1 MNRPAGTILLAHDL
15 SSRSDRPARRAAKL
29 ADSVGARLVALHVID
44 ADEEGAL
51 PPDRIAGMKQTLST
65 GLPLA
70 GSPVELEIG
79 YGPIPRTVP
88 EVAKRVGADL
98 IVTGVTRYDGLGDY
112 FLGTTVH
119 RIVRHAN
126 APVLV
131 VKCEPDFEYDEIVV
145 ATDFSECSAHAL
157 RAAATY
163 FPQARLALLH
173 AFHVPYEGIVSREA
187 HEAEVRGDEQGLV
200 VKFLED
206 ARLPPGADER
216 IELVMR
222 YGGTDQV
229 FAEVFS
235 ERGVDLVVLGTHG
248 CGGIGNVLLGSTA
261 ETLLSWM
268 DRDVLMVRQARREP
282 GE

>member
-1 MNRPAGTILLAHDL
+1 MNSPAGTILLAHDL

-29 ADSVGARLVALHVID
+29 ADSLGARLVALHVID
-44 ADEEGAL
+44 ADEKGAL
-51 PPDRIAGMKQTLST
+51 PPDRVARMKQTLSA
-65 GLPLA
+65 GLPGA
-70 GSPVELEIG
+70 GSPIELEIG
-79 YGPIPRTVP
+79 YGPIQRTVP
-88 EVAKRVGADL
+88 EVARRVGAEL
-98 IVTGVTRYDGLGDY
+98 IITGVTRYDELGDY

-145 ATDFSECSAHAL
+145 ATDFSECSANAL
-157 RAAATY
+157 RIAAAY
-163 FPQARLALLH
+163 FPKARLALLH

-187 HEAEVRGDEQGLV
+187 HEAEVRGDEQDRLA
-200 VKFLED
+200 KFLEEVKLPSG
-206 ARLPPGADER
+206 ARER
-216 IELVMR
+216 VELVMR

-229 FAEVFS
+229 FAEVFA
-235 ERGVDLVVLGTHG
+235 ERKVDLVVLGTHG
-248 CGGIGNVLLGSTA
+248 RGGLGNVLLGSTA

-282 GE
+282 DE